1 MVKSKLTLT
10 FSFFRLKFYC
20 LEHFLWV
27 RFGQSLKILEELDWS
42 KSSLRKLSKISQK
55 ILALIFACS
64 EGRTKTVVSMYPKQ
78 VNEGSS
84 QVCVNQLQIE
94 FNQRGD
100 PFFYFIQSAVET
112 FWVLSNNKKHSHHT
126 MLPIFAS
133 RKKVFEYFLRLL
145 SSRLWCGCLKSSATT
160 PRKTFVFLVTRRL
173 VIQVSLG
180 WMLWFVDSAC
190 CLIAVHCCSRGLK
203 REVIRHS
210 EIAQG
215 TGRSFKF

>member
-133 RKKVFEYFLRLL
+133 RKKVFEFFSSTVFFSVMVWL
-145 SSRLWCGCLKSSATT
+145 S
-160 PRKTFVFLVTRRL
+160 
-173 VIQVSLG
+173 
-180 WMLWFVDSAC
+180 
-190 CLIAVHCCSRGLK
+190 
-203 REVIRHS
+203 
-210 EIAQG
+210 
-215 TGRSFKF
+215 